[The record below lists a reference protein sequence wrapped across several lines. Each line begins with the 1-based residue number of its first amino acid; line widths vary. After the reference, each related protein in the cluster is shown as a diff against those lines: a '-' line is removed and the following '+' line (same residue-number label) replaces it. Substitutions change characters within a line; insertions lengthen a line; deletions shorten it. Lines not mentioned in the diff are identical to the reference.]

1 MSFTF
6 CILQSCSTEDLIN
19 NVENDKVALYG
30 AEVNQYFSSL
40 ERNSTQ
46 EEIVDIQKL
55 KGSINKVTLKE
66 YDLHANQ
73 KLLIADIMPQDDFR
87 KNSKTK
93 IIFYFFGDEIFR
105 SSIIVFQDDYLAYDY
120 NRTLHT
126 MLSEENK
133 KQFKYTG
140 QVEMFTIKKKLEFRG
155 TLQDG
160 RLVKSAAVRIL
171 KKKIKINARSSG
183 CIDYYLVTTV
193 GNTVVSA
200 QFLYTICDVNN
211 GDTTGGGSGFGGDG
225 SYSSGSFII
234 LPVSPQED
242 DIHTHRD
249 SDNIVTTYKFKDNV
263 WKITGVVLPDLVLKS
278 GRESN
283 YGFLNFEFPDHD
295 QIVFGDDGLSYKY
308 NSFSG
313 NWTGNEMMLVT
324 EPCLKIDLQLDNQL
338 IKEKIDAL
346 KGKTANKNEAGI
358 VQKKAGT
365 FIDMIATANSNELN
379 MPPGTDF
386 IGSMHT
392 HQDPYPSGRF
402 RENGTPIMLRPI
414 PIFSPTDI
422 VQFLEFLNNTKLNNA
437 PLEDVYSMVISSSST
452 YQLRFSGNIDEVRNN
467 FDILDLN
474 NKYLK
479 SIKDNGND
487 EKLGF
492 LKFLEETIGIK
503 GIDLY
508 EINKDNTTNKISLVN
523 NNLSKTPCN

>member
-1 MSFTF
+1 M
-6 CILQSCSTEDLIN
+6 
-19 NVENDKVALYG
+19 
-30 AEVNQYFSSL
+30 
-40 ERNSTQ
+40 
-46 EEIVDIQKL
+46 
-55 KGSINKVTLKE
+55 
-66 YDLHANQ
+66 
-73 KLLIADIMPQDDFR
+73 
-87 KNSKTK
+87 
-93 IIFYFFGDEIFR
+93 
-105 SSIIVFQDDYLAYDY
+105 
-120 NRTLHT
+120 
-126 MLSEENK
+126 
-133 KQFKYTG
+133 
-140 QVEMFTIKKKLEFRG
+140 
-155 TLQDG
+155 
-160 RLVKSAAVRIL
+160 
-171 KKKIKINARSSG
+171 
-183 CIDYYLVTTV
+183 
-193 GNTVVSA
+193 

-211 GDTTGGGSGFGGDG
+211 GDTTGGGSGFSGDG

-278 GRESN
+278 GRESS

-295 QIVFGDDGLSYKY
+295 QIVFGDDGLSYKF

-313 NWTGNEMMLVT
+313 NWTGNEIILVK
-324 EPCLKIDLQLDNQL
+324 EPCLKIDLQLDSQL
-338 IKEKIDAL
+338 FKEKIEAL

-365 FIDMIATANSNELN
+365 FVDMIATTNSNELN

>member
-1 MSFTF
+1 M
-6 CILQSCSTEDLIN
+6 
-19 NVENDKVALYG
+19 
-30 AEVNQYFSSL
+30 
-40 ERNSTQ
+40 
-46 EEIVDIQKL
+46 
-55 KGSINKVTLKE
+55 
-66 YDLHANQ
+66 
-73 KLLIADIMPQDDFR
+73 
-87 KNSKTK
+87 
-93 IIFYFFGDEIFR
+93 
-105 SSIIVFQDDYLAYDY
+105 
-120 NRTLHT
+120 
-126 MLSEENK
+126 
-133 KQFKYTG
+133 
-140 QVEMFTIKKKLEFRG
+140 
-155 TLQDG
+155 
-160 RLVKSAAVRIL
+160 
-171 KKKIKINARSSG
+171 
-183 CIDYYLVTTV
+183 
-193 GNTVVSA
+193 
-200 QFLYTICDVNN
+200 
-211 GDTTGGGSGFGGDG
+211 
-225 SYSSGSFII
+225 
-234 LPVSPQED
+234 
-242 DIHTHRD
+242 
-249 SDNIVTTYKFKDNV
+249 
-263 WKITGVVLPDLVLKS
+263 
-278 GRESN
+278 
-283 YGFLNFEFPDHD
+283 
-295 QIVFGDDGLSYKY
+295 FGDDGLSYKY

-324 EPCLKIDLQLDNQL
+324 EPCLKIELQLDNQL

-365 FIDMIATANSNELN
+365 FVDMIATANSNELN

-452 YQLRFSGNIDEVRNN
+452 YQLRFSGNIDEVRSN

-508 EINKDNTTNKISLVN
+508 EINKNNTTNKISLVN
-523 NNLSKTPCN
+523 NNLSKIPCN